1 MLSESP
7 LMQGAGRGVSSVEE
21 LLLLRTAAKDLV
33 GIICEL
39 VTAVAGIRVC
49 IEVETKAG
57 TTSSACQS
65 NMVGQTEL
73 EPK

>member
-1 MLSESP
+1 
-7 LMQGAGRGVSSVEE
+7 MQGAGRGVSSVEE
-21 LLLLRTAAKDLV
+21 LLLLRTAAKDSV

-49 IEVETKAG
+49 VEVETKAG
-57 TTSSACQS
+57 TASSACQS
-65 NMVGQTEL
+65 NMAGRAKL

>member
-1 MLSESP
+1 ME
-7 LMQGAGRGVSSVEE
+7 V

-39 VTAVAGIRVC
+39 LTVVAGIRDCV
-49 IEVETKAG
+49 EVETKAG
-57 TTSSACQS
+57 TASSACHS
-65 NMVGQTEL
+65 NMAGQAEL